1 MGNSGVTKERKQQ
14 SEILGVSENVEKLE
28 LLCIIVGCKMVQPLW
43 ERVWQ
48 LFKNLNTELPY
59 DPAIPLLGID
69 PKTFKAS
76 AQILVHS
83 ITDSSQKVETVPML
97 TDT

>member
-1 MGNSGVTKERKQQ
+1 M
-14 SEILGVSENVEKLE
+14 
-28 LLCIIVGCKMVQPLW
+28 
-43 ERVWQ
+43 WQ